1 MMKIGR
7 NSLDNDII
15 HVRSRGTK
23 MKICSKCGAYNSDE
37 RNFCVD
43 CGEKL
48 GDKLS
53 AVDEQQMCDNMDEK
67 IEAMFNNND
76 PLYVSKSDKIFG
88 LISLVGALCSLIL
101 IIIGKVTERSF
112 DFLWFGIFFFLLA
125 IIESFVPKLTWA
137 FEKIRLSFTIS
148 DVDNAEPSEFYRVC
162 RKVAI
167 IISVAVGI
175 AVLTI
180 NLLDFRHLPIR
191 KYISEIAST
200 ESVGISS
207 HTRDYINA
215 NTDKWE
221 KIISEKDYAVKI
233 FISELKEADST
244 GLEEQLM
251 IEAIIEISG
260 KENMT
265 YTNKDDFLFAYNT
278 YGW

>member
-1 MMKIGR
+1 
-7 NSLDNDII
+7 
-15 HVRSRGTK
+15 
-23 MKICSKCGAYNSDE
+23 MKICSKCGAHNSDE

-67 IEAMFNNND
+67 IEEMFNSND
-76 PLYVSKSDKIFG
+76 PLYVSKSDKILG
-88 LISLVGALCSLIL
+88 LVSLVGVLCSLIL
-101 IIIGKVTERSF
+101 IIIGKVTERSY
-112 DFLWFGIFFFLLA
+112 DFLWFGILFFLIA
-125 IIESFVPKLTWA
+125 IIEAFVPKFTWLL
-137 FEKIRLSFTIS
+137 EKIRLSLTIS
-148 DVDNAEPSEFYRVC
+148 DADNAEPSGFYRVC

-167 IISVAVGI
+167 IISVTVGI
-175 AVLTI
+175 AMLTI

-191 KYISEIAST
+191 KYISDIAST

-207 HTRDYINA
+207 HTSDYINA
-215 NTDKWE
+215 NSEKWE
-221 KIISEKDYAVKI
+221 KIINEKNYTIEI
-233 FISELKEADST
+233 FISELEKADST

-278 YGW
+278 YGWGETE